1 MERSKTYF
9 LSLFSIICLIFSIY
23 VWSDKNQTSES
34 LRLALKELRKTKMP
48 NLEIIESDQEILQ
61 TDALS
66 LFETFGSGDMF
77 WLLNLYFR

>member
-34 LRLALKELRKTKMP
+34 LRLALEELRKTKMP
-48 NLEIIESDQEILQ
+48 TLEIIESDQEILQ
-61 TDALS
+61 TDTLT

-77 WLLNLYFR
+77 WLQNLYFK